1 MRRRRRS
8 RLSGGVTASSDGR
21 GADIAIIA
29 ALGSFGDGI
38 GGAGAHGRSG
48 SRLGDAAVGRER
60 FAAGKPGV
68 SMPLESRKLIFPNA
82 NLRDG
87 LAKRRN
93 LSSEYENACNL
104 TAFNPCSRAEVLQ
117 SSQSHAINAISVELL
132 SRPLFFFAEAFVVN
146 RKKARGVPCRGRRQ
160 TSALTPHLSPAP
172 RRPA

>member
-82 NLRDG
+82 NLGDDLDDLG
-87 LAKRRN
+87 CKQIHDVSGTDFRR
-93 LSSEYENACNL
+93 SEVEAHS
-104 TAFNPCSRAEVLQ
+104 TAVSKVAV
-117 SSQSHAINAISVELL
+117 
-132 SRPLFFFAEAFVVN
+132 
-146 RKKARGVPCRGRRQ
+146 
-160 TSALTPHLSPAP
+160 ALTTRHGDDGTRTSNQ
-172 RRPA
+172 RRIRSRRMAAYG